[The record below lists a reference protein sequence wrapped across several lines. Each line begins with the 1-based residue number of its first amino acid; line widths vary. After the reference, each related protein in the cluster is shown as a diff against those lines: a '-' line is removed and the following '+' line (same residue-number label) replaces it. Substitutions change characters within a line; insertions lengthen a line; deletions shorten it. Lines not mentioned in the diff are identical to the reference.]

1 MLRFLVPFVTLI
13 VFMGYTI
20 FAIATS
26 DQTLGQFAGD
36 LMRRPTTALVVFDV
50 YLALLMIATWMF
62 FDARRRGHG
71 IGYLLV
77 FYVITFCFG
86 SAGPLAYL
94 TLRGWRDY
102 RRMRVGSRA
111 SDTTT

>member
-1 MLRFLVPFVTLI
+1 MLRFLIPLLALVL
-13 VFMGYTI
+13 FMGYTV

-26 DQTLGQFAGD
+26 DQSLGAFASE
-36 LMRRPTTALVVFDV
+36 LMRKPTTALVVFDV

-71 IGYLLV
+71 LGYLLV

-94 TLRGWRDY
+94 TLRGWRDWRAAP
-102 RRMRVGSRA
+102 RRTS
-111 SDTTT
+111 SSS

>member
-1 MLRFLVPFVTLI
+1 MLRFWVPLTALI
-13 VFMGYTI
+13 AFSAYTVY
-20 FAIATS
+20 AIATS
-26 DQTLGQFAGD
+26 DQSLGAFASE

-50 YLALLMIATWMF
+50 YLALLMLAVWMF

-71 IGYLLV
+71 LAYLLV

-94 TLRGWRDY
+94 TLRGWRDW
-102 RRMRVGSRA
+102 RA
-111 SDTTT
+111 APRHTSSSL

>member
-1 MLRFLVPFVTLI
+1 MLRFLIPLLALVL
-13 VFMGYTI
+13 FMGYTV

-26 DQTLGQFAGD
+26 DQSLGAFASE
-36 LMRRPTTALVVFDV
+36 LMRKPTTALVVFDV
-50 YLALLMIATWMF
+50 YLALLMVATWMF

-71 IGYLLV
+71 LGYLLV

-94 TLRGWRDY
+94 TLRGWRDWRAAP
-102 RRMRVGSRA
+102 RRTS
-111 SDTTT
+111 SSS

>member
-1 MLRFLVPFVTLI
+1 MLRFLIPLLALVL
-13 VFMGYTI
+13 FMGYTV

-26 DQTLGQFAGD
+26 DQSLSAFASE

-71 IGYLLV
+71 LAYLLV

-94 TLRGWRDY
+94 TLRGWRDWSAAP
-102 RRMRVGSRA
+102 RRTS
-111 SDTTT
+111 SSS

>member
-1 MLRFLVPFVTLI
+1 MLRFLVPLLTLI
-13 VFMGYTI
+13 VFMGYTT

-26 DQTLGQFAGD
+26 DQTLGQFASG
-36 LMRRPTTALVVFDV
+36 LMSRPTTAMVVFDV
-50 YLALLMIATWMF
+50 YLALIMIAVWMF
-62 FDARRRGHG
+62 VDARRRGHG

-102 RRMRVGSRA
+102 RHLS
-111 SDTTT
+111 

>member
-1 MLRFLVPFVTLI
+1 MLRFLVPLLALI
-13 VFMGYTI
+13 LFMGYTI

-26 DQTLGQFAGD
+26 EQSLGQFAST
-36 LMRRPTTALVVFDV
+36 LMSRPTTALVVFDV

-77 FYVITFCFG
+77 FYIITFCFG

-102 RRMRVGSRA
+102 RQSARQADREPAR
-111 SDTTT
+111 